1 MDSVNPYTTLCS
13 NVLPM
18 FAEDANEMVIRIID
32 QAKSRGEEIDIEDGF
47 ALYRKLAAIRTLF
60 MKTIPEY
67 ETLKPP
73 HHLLSIRLTDPRTP
87 FPFYV
92 ESLLEEFVW
101 RWLRLTDQSVMEWV
115 NQAIRQDNFSV
126 RADDSTDIAPE
137 ENRHSV
143 SVIDIFRSFNQVVE
157 NLVQLE
163 WDDDLQYAKFMTAL
177 SNSIG
182 KGVGKYCE
190 TLEQMFA
197 RELDRLTPEQ
207 EAALNQTTQEKLMQ
221 FAKDTWTNK
230 DKIEPFQFSS
240 EVCVESQFGNSRY

>member
-1 MDSVNPYTTLCS
+1 M
-13 NVLPM
+13 
-18 FAEDANEMVIRIID
+18 
-32 QAKSRGEEIDIEDGF
+32 
-47 ALYRKLAAIRTLF
+47 
-60 MKTIPEY
+60 
-67 ETLKPP
+67 
-73 HHLLSIRLTDPRTP
+73 
-87 FPFYV
+87 

-115 NQAIRQDNFSV
+115 NQAIRQDAFQV
-126 RADDSTDIAPE
+126 RANEPTDIAPE

-182 KGVGKYCE
+182 KGVAKYCE
-190 TLEQMFA
+190 SLEQMFA

-240 EVCVESQFGNSRY
+240 EVCVKYAFCHFALLIYGTVFGQVEQHRVCACAIGQTRK